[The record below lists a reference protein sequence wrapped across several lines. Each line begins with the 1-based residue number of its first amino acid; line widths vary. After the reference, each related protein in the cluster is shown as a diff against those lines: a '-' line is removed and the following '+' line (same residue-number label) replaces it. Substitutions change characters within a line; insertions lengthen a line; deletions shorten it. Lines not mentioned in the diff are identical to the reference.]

1 VQPEPEFRPEEMLRI
16 FAKHRVEL
24 VVIGGF
30 AATIRGSPLVTF
42 DVDVT
47 PNLER
52 DNLERL
58 SAALREM
65 HARVWTQPVP
75 DGVPFD
81 HDADSLAD
89 VQILNLITDFGRL
102 DVTNLPAGTTG
113 YPDLVRDATWM
124 RIDGIDVLVAS
135 LADVVRSKQAA
146 GRPKDERA
154 LPILRRLLEEGPPA
168 ER

>member
-1 VQPEPEFRPEEMLRI
+1 MQPEPEFKPEEMLRV
-16 FAKHRVEL
+16 FAKHSVEF

-30 AATIRGSPLVTF
+30 AATIHGSPLVTF
-42 DVDVT
+42 DIDIT
-47 PNLER
+47 PNP
-52 DNLERL
+52 DHANLARL

-65 HARVWTQPVP
+65 NARVWTQPEP
-75 DGVPFD
+75 EGLAFD

-102 DVTNLPAGTTG
+102 DVTSTPAGTTG
-113 YPDLVRDATWM
+113 YEDLRRDAL
-124 RIDGIDVLVAS
+124 RIRIGDTEVLVAS

-154 LPILRRLLEEGPPA
+154 LPTLRRMLDEGPPPT
-168 ER
+168 